1 MDDNDTPKDP
11 NAGIDKPYVVI
22 SKTFGI
28 SVRMF
33 CQTSGYNV
41 PFDIGEV
48 RGQIRYPTTKENQS
62 KCAVDIRYMQP
73 E

>member
-1 MDDNDTPKDP
+1 MNKALILVVEDDNDTPKDP

-41 PFDIGEV
+41 PI
-48 RGQIRYPTTKENQS
+48 
-62 KCAVDIRYMQP
+62 
-73 E
+73 

>member
-1 MDDNDTPKDP
+1 M
-11 NAGIDKPYVVI
+11 
-22 SKTFGI
+22 
-28 SVRMF
+28 
-33 CQTSGYNV
+33 C